1 VHSELGFT
9 GKGVRVG
16 IIDTGIDYNHPDLG
30 GGFGPGF
37 RVAFGFDFVGDAYDG
52 SNTPIPD
59 PFPDDCDGHG
69 THVAGIVGANG
80 AVTGVAPGVTFG
92 AYRVFGCEG
101 QAESDVIIAA
111 LERALQDGMN
121 VVNMSLGTDF
131 SWPQSAEALV
141 SDRLVDKGI
150 VVVASIGN
158 AGATGLYSAG
168 SPGVGSKVIGVASF
182 DNTHS
187 TLNYFT
193 ISPDATKIGYNEAD
207 AAPTAPISGSASIV
221 ATGTPTSTDDACSPL
236 AAASLNG
243 KVALIRRGAC
253 SFYQK
258 SINAQ
263 TAGAIGV
270 VIYNNVAGRI
280 AITVSGTPFVTIP
293 VISISDTEG
302 VLIAGRLAAE
312 PVTISWAHQLASF
325 PNATGGL
332 ISSFSSFGLSPDL
345 TLKPDIGAPGGF
357 IRSTFPLELGGYATL
372 SGTSM
377 SSPHV
382 AGAAALLLEARPGT
396 PSQMVN
402 TLLQNSAEPRPWFG
416 NPTAGSLD
424 NVHRQGAGLLRID
437 RVILSTSTVSPGKLS
452 LGESQAGPAVRTITI
467 QNNGQSQVTYA
478 VSNAAALAT
487 GPDTF
492 TPSFISAPATV
503 TFSTNS
509 VVVPPG
515 GSAS

>member
-1 VHSELGFT
+1 MDASLRASFCILAFAIVAQAQAPFPQLEQTPRRWIFELKNAPVAQGGSRRAVQDDQRAFRQAVRNAGINFRERLAFENLFNGISMELDPADVNTLSRLFAVKATYPVRTYSLPPTQTVSPELATALAMTGADIVHSELGFT

-16 IIDTGIDYNHPDLG
+16 IIDSGIDYNHPDLG

-37 RVAFGFDFVGDAYDG
+37 PGAFGFDFVGGAYDG

-101 QAESDVIIAA
+101 GAESDVIIAA

-243 KVALIRRGAC
+243 KVALIRRGA
-253 SFYQK
+253 
-258 SINAQ
+258 
-263 TAGAIGV
+263 G
-270 VIYNNVAGRI
+270 
-280 AITVSGTPFVTIP
+280 
-293 VISISDTEG
+293 
-302 VLIAGRLAAE
+302 
-312 PVTISWAHQLASF
+312 
-325 PNATGGL
+325 
-332 ISSFSSFGLSPDL
+332 
-345 TLKPDIGAPGGF
+345 
-357 IRSTFPLELGGYATL
+357 
-372 SGTSM
+372 
-377 SSPHV
+377 
-382 AGAAALLLEARPGT
+382 
-396 PSQMVN
+396 
-402 TLLQNSAEPRPWFG
+402 
-416 NPTAGSLD
+416 
-424 NVHRQGAGLLRID
+424 
-437 RVILSTSTVSPGKLS
+437 
-452 LGESQAGPAVRTITI
+452 
-467 QNNGQSQVTYA
+467 
-478 VSNAAALAT
+478 
-487 GPDTF
+487 
-492 TPSFISAPATV
+492 
-503 TFSTNS
+503 
-509 VVVPPG
+509 
-515 GSAS
+515 